1 MLIMKIIMKRKLSES
16 FIPAAA
22 CFFAVCMVLFP
33 SITESGSKS
42 AIIIWANSIVPI
54 LLPFFIF
61 ADFIKRTVNPERL
74 PKKLYPFVIAFMS
87 GYPVGAKVVGD
98 FVKNGAMTQKEGES
112 VLSYSLVTGPAFIIG
127 TIGSFLGNYRAA
139 ALVAVSHY
147 AGAVINGLFYGRA
160 EKLGDKAYSHMRKA
174 EKARRTEKPV
184 HMQEKRSLQHSSQ
197 HESSLES
204 FTAAISA
211 GFKSMA
217 VILAYLII
225 FMIAIDLLTASGAF
239 ALIKNETAAST
250 IKGML
255 EMTAGSSMLGMC
267 NISLRLKTALT
278 AFVISFGGLSV
289 IGQSL
294 SVSGGFISL
303 WRLIK
308 IKLTHGLLAAGIAAA
323 AATLFL
329 M

>member
-1 MLIMKIIMKRKLSES
+1 MKRKISES

-61 ADFIKRTVNPERL
+61 ADFIKRTVNSERL

-127 TIGSFLGNYRAA
+127 TIGSFLGNYKAA
-139 ALVAVSHY
+139 LLVAVSHY
-147 AGAVINGLFYGRA
+147 AGAIINGFFYGRG
-160 EKLGDKAYSHMRKA
+160 ERLGDKAYSRMQKT
-174 EKARRTEKPV
+174 EVRRTEKSAY
-184 HMQEKRSLQHSSQ
+184 MQEKQSLQPNSQ

-308 IKLTHGLLAAGIAAA
+308 IKLTHGMIAAGIAAA